1 MLKERNGYLI
11 KQARQF
17 LINLQRTAEEFQNN
31 CVKNSS
37 HKNI

>member
-1 MLKERNGYLI
+1 MLKDTNGYQI

-17 LINLQRTAEEFQNN
+17 LTNLQRAAEEFKNN